1 MSQHDHYAVEEQ
13 RRVEQVL
20 AHPKF
25 KRMAMQKSI
34 LGWTFSA
41 VIFFVYVAFIL
52 TIGIN
57 PQLFATKVNPNGVT
71 TWGIYI
77 GVFVIVFSFISTAIY
92 VYIANGKFENMTQE
106 VIREVFGDDTA
117 PAAAKPSETE
127 PNTGKPIGEGAA
139 R

>member
-1 MSQHDHYAVEEQ
+1 MSQHDRYAVEEQ

-57 PQLFATKVNPNGVT
+57 PQLFATKVNPDGVT

-77 GVFVIVFSFISTAIY
+77 GVFVIVFSFISTAVY

-106 VIREVFGDDTA
+106 VIREVFGDETA
-117 PAAAKPSETE
+117 PAAERPSETE
-127 PNTGKPIGEGAA
+127 ADTGKTIVGGAA
-139 R
+139 K

>member
-1 MSQHDHYAVEEQ
+1 MNRHDHYAVEEQ

-34 LGWTFSA
+34 LGWMFSA

-52 TIGIN
+52 AIGIN
-57 PQLFATKVNPNGVT
+57 PQLFAIKTSPGSVT

-77 GVFVIVFSFISTAIY
+77 GIFVIVFSFITTAIY

-106 VIREVFGDDTA
+106 VIREVFGDEPASDRPSETA
-117 PAAAKPSETE
+117 PARHQS
-127 PNTGKPIGEGAA
+127 
-139 R
+139 RQ

>member
-57 PQLFATKVNPNGVT
+57 PQLFATKVNPDGVT

-77 GVFVIVFSFISTAIY
+77 GVFVIVFSFLSTAIY

-106 VIREVFGDDTA
+106 VLREVFGDDSA
-117 PAAAKPSETE
+117 PAAGRPSETSSARH
-127 PNTGKPIGEGAA
+127 TPIGEGAA
-139 R
+139 K

>member
-1 MSQHDHYAVEEQ
+1 MSQHDRYAVEEQ

-57 PQLFATKVNPNGVT
+57 PQLFATKISPDGVT

-106 VIREVFGDDTA
+106 VIHEVFGDESA
-117 PAAAKPSETE
+117 PAAAKPSE
-127 PNTGKPIGEGAA
+127 PDTGKPIGKGAA
-139 R
+139 K

>member
-1 MSQHDHYAVEEQ
+1 MSQHDRYAVEEQ
-13 RRVEQVL
+13 RRVAQVL

-57 PQLFATKVNPNGVT
+57 PQLFAAKVNPGGVT

-106 VIREVFGDDTA
+106 VIREVFGDEAAPTA
-117 PAAAKPSETE
+117 DKPSETE
-127 PNTGKPIGEGAA
+127 TGTGKPIVGGAA
-139 R
+139 K

>member
-13 RRVEQVL
+13 RRVAQVL

-41 VIFFVYVAFIL
+41 IIFFVYVAFIL

-57 PQLFATKVNPNGVT
+57 PQLFATKVNPDGVT

-77 GVFVIVFSFISTAIY
+77 GVFVIVFSFITTAIY
-92 VYIANGKFENMTQE
+92 VYIANGRFENITQE
-106 VIREVFGDDTA
+106 VIREVFGDEAA
-117 PAAAKPSETE
+117 PVTAKPSTTE
-127 PNTGKPIGEGAA
+127 SATDTPIGEGAVQ
-139 R
+139 